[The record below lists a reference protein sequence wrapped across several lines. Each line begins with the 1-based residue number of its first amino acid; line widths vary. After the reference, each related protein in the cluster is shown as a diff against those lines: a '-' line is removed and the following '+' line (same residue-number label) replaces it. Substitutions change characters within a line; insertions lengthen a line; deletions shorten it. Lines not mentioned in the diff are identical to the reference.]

1 MWKNGLLVE
10 QPMCWT
16 VAPKHLPKY
25 CSYCLKPDLTT
36 KLEKCAACKSIFY
49 CNRSC
54 QKADWPMH
62 KVECKFCKAFSSAGD
77 ESYRL
82 LLRIVKKLELG
93 EDGTVAGNRKFSDLI
108 DHKNELTEVYKM
120 WRVGFDE
127 YIGCIPNAVQI
138 SDDLVQ
144 SIICK
149 IFINSFGLT
158 SVFGQ
163 NIGIALCLQLS
174 ALDHSCKPT
183 ARIAFRGNECRMV
196 PTQSNT
202 TNVVLAHSYVD
213 ELLTRDERR
222 KLLMDRYKFDCKCEG
237 CMDEE
242 RNKDMVAF
250 SCETCKRPIEI
261 GAVCSNCKIKMS
273 AERMALCKL
282 VADLAESSINA
293 LSRCPTATDK
303 FTLCSKSLEVV
314 DDVLYSFN
322 VRRLALLRA
331 AYETCFSLERE
342 EGGGEGEKWA
352 SENVRRSQMETY
364 DKIEANLLRE
374 VAPPIGRIYGNDSAV
389 YKELLLN
396 LNALLKN

>member
-1 MWKNGLLVE
+1 
-10 QPMCWT
+10 
-16 VAPKHLPKY
+16 
-25 CSYCLKPDLTT
+25 
-36 KLEKCAACKSIFY
+36 
-49 CNRSC
+49 
-54 QKADWPMH
+54 MH

-261 GAVCSNCKIKMS
+261 GAICSNCKIKMS

-293 LSRCPTATDK
+293 LSRCPTATDR

-331 AYETCFSLERE
+331 AYEACFSLERFTE
-342 EGGGEGEKWA
+342 AGFYG
-352 SENVRRSQMETY
+352 SQVLEILLHY
-364 DKIEANLLRE
+364 GHPGDIAVIHLKFNLAKIYLKDGQKDSCANLLRE